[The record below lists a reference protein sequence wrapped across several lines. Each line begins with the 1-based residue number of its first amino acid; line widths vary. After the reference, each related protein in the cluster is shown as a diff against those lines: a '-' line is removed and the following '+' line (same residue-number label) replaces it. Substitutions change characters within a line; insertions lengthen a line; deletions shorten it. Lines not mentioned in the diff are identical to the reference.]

1 MNLKNMLKEIAYD
14 HNILRKPD
22 IFNWPVPRMNE
33 NYKYIV
39 SVYKALN
46 EDVQKGIATTPAA
59 EWLLDN
65 FYIIEEQ
72 VKSVRKDLSKDLYLR
87 LPAIS
92 YGPLKGYAR
101 AYAIALDLISHTDGR
116 IDEDVLINYINAYQ
130 TNNILTGREIW
141 ALPVMIK
148 IAIVEKIKYLCE
160 KIMESQIQR
169 RKVEE
174 IFEGFKKSK
183 GDVSEL
189 INNINSYLKG
199 KSYIDS
205 TFVEH
210 LSYKLRKMGKNY
222 AHVLRYVDELL
233 SKKQG
238 QVWMKFPIKNI
249 ESRLREKVPLE
260 IVL

>member
-1 MNLKNMLKEIAYD
+1 MELYLNRIIVLSFLAVILLWILFKKNINRELIQIKNVELTCDELEEHAKEIAYD

-174 IFEGFKKSK
+174 IFEGFKKAK
-183 GDVSEL
+183 GM
-189 INNINSYLKG
+189 YLN
-199 KSYIDS
+199 
-205 TFVEH
+205 
-210 LSYKLRKMGKNY
+210 L
-222 AHVLRYVDELL
+222 
-233 SKKQG
+233 
-238 QVWMKFPIKNI
+238 
-249 ESRLREKVPLE
+249 
-260 IVL
+260 